1 MYPPPPKKK
10 NKCELLTLQLAQFGR
25 HPTVHIADEK
35 RATHDRG
42 LGLPAFPPLRS
53 SSLVG
58 TEMKKL
64 QKWNNLGMEG
74 GGAATPRTN
83 HSFVGDRL
91 AGGGGNLEL
100 RTRWVSSSSRS
111 AVAACGVDHSRSTT
125 ELRLG
130 QPDSVTSTPI
140 PLSLSLSLSLNAADL
155 PPCAWSRFLLFR
167 RRRPVTALACTQT
180 QPMQTWMARVP
191 RYAVRKRAV
200 NKCGRRLREV
210 VKTPRANPTEHFPVK
225 GIISFPNDVPW
236 NNYLLIWFIYV
247 DESLGYGMFKCIAH
261 LFKNILWNRFELLS
275 NLESPYTH
283 RRNFSLSFKNS
294 ASSWSSQLQGLD

>member
-1 MYPPPPKKK
+1 M
-10 NKCELLTLQLAQFGR
+10 
-25 HPTVHIADEK
+25 
-35 RATHDRG
+35 
-42 LGLPAFPPLRS
+42 
-53 SSLVG
+53 
-58 TEMKKL
+58 
-64 QKWNNLGMEG
+64 
-74 GGAATPRTN
+74 
-83 HSFVGDRL
+83 
-91 AGGGGNLEL
+91 
-100 RTRWVSSSSRS
+100 SSSSRS

-140 PLSLSLSLSLNAADL
+140 PLSLSLSLNAADL

-236 NNYLLIWFIYV
+236 NNYLLI
-247 DESLGYGMFKCIAH
+247 
-261 LFKNILWNRFELLS
+261 
-275 NLESPYTH
+275 
-283 RRNFSLSFKNS
+283 
-294 ASSWSSQLQGLD
+294 